1 MPNLIVLVGPTAVG
15 KTDLAIQLAQYYKTV
30 IVSADSRQIYN
41 EMSIGTAV
49 PDKQQ
54 LNSVKHYMIQN
65 HSVTEN
71 YNASDFETEVIKLL
85 QQLFKKH
92 QTIIFTG
99 GSGLYINAVLYG
111 IDELPDIC
119 PQIREQI
126 AQRLQKNGL
135 DDLRFELKKFDPD
148 YYQKVDLKN
157 PKRIQKALEV
167 FYTTGK
173 PYSSFLKNT
182 KKQRFFTPIKI
193 ALDRQREELYNRI
206 NQRVNLMVE
215 QGLIE
220 EVKQLIPHKQLT
232 ALQTVGYK
240 EIFDFLDK
248 KITLEEAIDLIQR
261 STRKYARK
269 QISWFRRDKDYTWFN
284 PNQKNE
290 IIEFINQKI

>member
-1 MPNLIVLVGPTAVG
+1 MPNLIILVGPTAVG
-15 KTDLAIQLAQYYKTV
+15 KTDLAIELAQYYQTV
-30 IVSADSRQIYN
+30 IVSADSRQIYK
-41 EMSIGTAV
+41 EMNIGTAV
-49 PDKQQ
+49 PNKDQ
-54 LNSVKHYMIQN
+54 LNSIKHYMIQN

-71 YNASDFETEVIKLL
+71 YNASDFETEVIELL

-92 QTIIFTG
+92 STIIFTG

-111 IDELPDIC
+111 IDELPDIS

-126 AQRLQKNGL
+126 AQRLEKNGL
-135 DDLRFELKKFDPD
+135 DDLRFELKKIDPD

-182 KKQRFFTPIKI
+182 TKDRFFTPIKI
-193 ALDRQREELYNRI
+193 AIDRPREELYHRI
-206 NQRVNLMVE
+206 NQRAELMVK
-215 QGLIE
+215 QGLVE
-220 EVKQLIPHKQLT
+220 EVKQLIPYKQLT

-240 EIFDFLDK
+240 EIFDYLEQ
-248 KITLEEAIDLIQR
+248 KITLQEAIDLIQR

-269 QISWFRRDKDYTWFN
+269 QISWFRRDKNYTWFS
-284 PNQKNE
+284 PDQKKE
-290 IIEFINQKI
+290 IIEFINTKI

>member
-15 KTDLAIQLAQYYKTV
+15 KTELAIQLAKYYQTV
-30 IVSADSRQIYN
+30 IVSADSRQIYK

-49 PDKQQ
+49 PEKQQ

-71 YNASDFETEVIKLL
+71 YNASNFETEVIELL
-85 QQLFKKH
+85 QQLYKKH
-92 QTIIFTG
+92 QNIIFTG

-111 IDELPDIC
+111 IDELPDIS

-135 DDLRFELKKFDPD
+135 NDLRFELKKIDPE

-182 KKQRFFTPIKI
+182 KKQRFFNTIKI
-193 ALDRQREELYNRI
+193 AIDRPRQELYNRI
-206 NQRVNLMVE
+206 NLRVE
-215 QGLIE
+215 QMIKQGLVE

-240 EIFDFLDK
+240 EIFDFLDH

-269 QISWFRRDKDYTWFN
+269 QISWFRRDKDYTWFT

>member
-15 KTDLAIQLAQYYKTV
+15 KTNLAIQLAQYYKTV

-71 YNASDFETEVIKLL
+71 YNASDFETEVIGLL

-111 IDELPDIC
+111 IDELPDIS

-135 DDLRFELKKFDPD
+135 DDLRFELKKIGTE
-148 YYQKVDLKN
+148 YYKKVELKN
-157 PKRIQKALEV
+157 PKRIQKPLEV

-220 EVKQLIPHKQLT
+220 EVKQLIPHKQLI

>member
-15 KTDLAIQLAQYYKTV
+15 KTELAIQLAKYYQTV
-30 IVSADSRQIYN
+30 IVSADSRQIYK

-49 PDKQQ
+49 PEKQQ

-71 YNASDFETEVIKLL
+71 YNASNFETEVIELL
-85 QQLFKKH
+85 QQLYKKH
-92 QTIIFTG
+92 QNIIFTG

-111 IDELPDIC
+111 IDELPDIS

-135 DDLRFELKKFDPD
+135 NDLRFELKKIDPE

-182 KKQRFFTPIKI
+182 KKQRFFNTIKI
-193 ALDRQREELYNRI
+193 AIDRPRQELYNRI
-206 NQRVNLMVE
+206 NLRVE
-215 QGLIE
+215 QMIKQGLVE
-220 EVKQLIPHKQLT
+220 EVKQLIPYKQLT

-240 EIFDFLDK
+240 EILDFLDH

-269 QISWFRRDKDYTWFN
+269 QISWFRRDKYYTWFT

-290 IIEFINQKI
+290 MIEFINSKI